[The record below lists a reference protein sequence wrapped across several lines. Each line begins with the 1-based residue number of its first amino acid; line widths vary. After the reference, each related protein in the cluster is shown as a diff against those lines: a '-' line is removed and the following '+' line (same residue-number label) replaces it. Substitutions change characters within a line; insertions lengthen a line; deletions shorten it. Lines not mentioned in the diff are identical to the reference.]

1 MTIVPLILPGVALV
15 VLALFI
21 FTGLF
26 VGMGYVIS
34 WIFPLSLFQACV
46 LSISTAF
53 VVGFIF
59 LGISM
64 YSLLSGVWRNS
75 FLDDDVGF
83 EDDDSDEGDD
93 YEEDEVEEWDEL
105 GPDVVRPAKTTPS
118 AKVSR
123 NAPCPCG
130 SGKKYKYCCGKQS
143 PA

>member
-1 MTIVPLILPGVALV
+1 MTIVPIILLVVALV
-15 VLALFI
+15 ALALFV

-46 LSISTAF
+46 LSIGTAF

-64 YSLLSGVWRNS
+64 YALLSGASRSSV
-75 FLDDDVGF
+75 FDDDDGF
-83 EDDDSDEGDD
+83 EDDDFDEEDD
-93 YEEDEVEEWDEL
+93 YGEDEEEWEEL
-105 GPDVVRPAKTTPS
+105 VPHIVRPAKTTPS
-118 AKVSR
+118 EKVSR

-143 PA
+143 PT